1 MNFRKNISM
10 MLAFCLLFIFC
21 IPAYASDFNN
31 DDTFVDLDIQNK
43 MLRILSSVELEKE
56 YYNLE
61 NVDFTA
67 VQLGTEIPTYKVCDG
82 ILVKADIS
90 IVPII
95 YNDQI
100 ASLFYIADDYYGEK
114 YVQLN
119 SDLVDLINKNA
130 ASKAFAIIY
139 DDIGVYIYTNEEL
152 KLLGEER
159 PTYYTDDEK
168 NYVSD
173 VSNKELDEISISSI
187 SHYITLD
194 VNQYTELESLAI
206 TSKYLSV
213 EIISQPTNTNICW
226 SIAITSIVN
235 YIYNGSWNY
244 QDIVNMFTNG
254 LIEVYILNK

>member
-1 MNFRKNISM
+1 MTGVQTCALPI
-10 MLAFCLLFIFC
+10 
-21 IPAYASDFNN
+21 
-31 DDTFVDLDIQNK
+31 
-43 MLRILSSVELEKE
+43 

-139 DDIGVYIYTNEEL
+139 DDIGVYIYTGEEL

-194 VNQYTELESLAI
+194 VNQYTELELLAV
-206 TSKYLSV
+206 TSKYIAV